1 MKQVVRLLARYV
13 FSVIL
18 LILVLGSLVV
28 LSRYV
33 IGYDPQQASAPDVVI
48 QMLAAVKEVF
58 AVAIMVSA
66 AVALFATIRGTDR
79 PFVSIALLGVLWTA
93 LFILGSLFW
102 SAPGLDSAQTTAGL
116 PEGRIIRVAD
126 TRAYSPHV
134 AGIQASP
141 ILIQHLDRRP
151 GFELFSEGIVDIE
164 TESIVIPGR
173 PDISLDLR
181 TVEGSYPVMVTAP
194 DRLAPLLRDIEGLN
208 ELLFIEGSE
217 TDTPAAPPLL
227 FAVVL
232 GIFLLSCWTP
242 ARLTRW
248 PLFNA
253 MLVFLSLRGVLWL
266 VNSIHFGQLQELVT
280 TVVQPD
286 QLRLVSSGALA
297 FVSAVFLVT
306 LFLLRP
312 LSSWKREVGDD

>member
-1 MKQVVRLLARYV
+1 MKQAVRLLARY
-13 FSVIL
+13 IL
-18 LILVLGSLVV
+18 SLILFILVLGSLVV

-33 IGYDPQQASAPDVVI
+33 IGYDPQQASATNIVL
-48 QMLAAVKEVF
+48 QMLASVREVF

-66 AVALFATIRGTDR
+66 AVALFATIRGTGQ
-79 PFVSIALLGVLWTA
+79 PFVSIALLGVVWTT
-93 LFILGSLFW
+93 LLVLGALFW
-102 SAPGLDSAQTTAGL
+102 SAPGLDAARTTAGL

-126 TRAYSPHV
+126 TRAYSPDV
-134 AGIQASP
+134 SGILASP

-151 GFELFSEGIVDIE
+151 GFELFAEGIVDVE
-164 TESIVIPGR
+164 TESIAIPGR
-173 PDISLDLR
+173 QDIVLDLR
-181 TVEGSYPVMVTAP
+181 AVEGSYPAMVTAP
-194 DRLAPLLRDIEGLN
+194 DSLQPLLRDIAGFNALIFSAGSEP
-208 ELLFIEGSE
+208 EGS
-217 TDTPAAPPLL
+217 PPLL
-227 FAVVL
+227 FVVCV

-253 MLVFLSLRGVLWL
+253 MLVFLALRGALWL
-266 VNSIHFGQLQELVT
+266 VNSIHFGQLQGLVT
-280 TVVQPD
+280 TVVRPD

-297 FVSAVFLVT
+297 FVAVVFLVT